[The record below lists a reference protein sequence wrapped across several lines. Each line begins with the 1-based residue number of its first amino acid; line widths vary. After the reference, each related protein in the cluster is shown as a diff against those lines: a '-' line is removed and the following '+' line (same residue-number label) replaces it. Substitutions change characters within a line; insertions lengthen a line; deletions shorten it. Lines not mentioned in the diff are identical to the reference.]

1 VSPAPP
7 GVRVVLLDI
16 EGTTTPI
23 AFVHQ
28 QLFPFARARLERYLS
43 EHWTA
48 PVVRDVVRR
57 LAGERAADGGAAD
70 LAPWRDDTSGALRES
85 ATGYALWLMDRD
97 RKSPGLKLLQGVIW
111 DEGYRAGEL
120 HGEVFDDVP
129 RALERWRREGL
140 DAAIYSSG
148 SELAQR
154 LLFSSTRHGDLTPF
168 IAGFFDTGVGPKTEA
183 ASYRRI
189 AEILRRPAAGIL
201 FVSDVAAELAA
212 ARDAGYDTKLCL
224 RPGNPAQPDPD
235 RFAKIQS
242 LDEIW
247 RTTPTG

>member
-23 AFVHQ
+23 AFVHE
-28 QLFPFARARLERYLS
+28 QLFPFARARLGRYLS
-43 EHWTA
+43 DHWTT

-57 LAGERAADGGAAD
+57 LAEERAADRDAAD
-70 LAPWRDDTSGALRES
+70 LPPWRDDTSGLRES
-85 ATGYALWLMDRD
+85 ATAYALWLMDRD

-129 RALERWRREGL
+129 RALERWRRAGKTV
-140 DAAIYSSG
+140 AIYSSG

-154 LLFSSTRHGDLTPF
+154 LLFSSTRHGDLTPR
-168 IAGFFDTGVGPKTEA
+168 IAGFFDTGVGGKTQVG
-183 ASYRRI
+183 SYRRI
-189 AEILRRPAAGIL
+189 AAILGQPAAEIL
-201 FVSDVAAELAA
+201 FVSDVAAELVA
-212 ARDAGYDTKLCL
+212 ARDAGCDTRLCV

-242 LDEIW
+242 LDEL
-247 RTTPTG
+247 